1 MKIAITQLCVP
12 GTLDEVLE
20 KTSKWGYEALELGV
34 SEEGGVLNLSTSA
47 SLRKDI
53 IRRIADR
60 GLTLTS
66 LVALPV
72 AQHSLFDRTAGERQ
86 KGQELCRRILDMA
99 AEMGADTILLVPG
112 RLISETCYDEAMT
125 LCVESLR
132 ALAPHA
138 EACRVNIGIENVWN
152 KFLVSPLDMKFLIES
167 VRSRHVGAF
176 VDVGNIVFWGYP
188 EHWIRILA
196 PYLKKIHFKDLAIR
210 GMNLAVVPLR
220 QGSVNWDAVM
230 REIRAAR
237 YDGAIIAEVEG
248 GDDPAMADAAQV
260 MKKLVAQAGC
270 K

>member
-1 MKIAITQLCVP
+1 MKIAISQLCVP
-12 GTLDEVLE
+12 GALGEVLE
-20 KTSKWGYEALELGV
+20 KTRRWGYEALELGV
-34 SEEGGVLNLSTSA
+34 SEEGGVLNLSTPA
-47 SLRKDI
+47 SRRKDI
-53 IRRIADR
+53 IRQIVDQ
-60 GLTLTS
+60 GLSLTS

-72 AQHSLFDRTAGERQ
+72 AQHSLFDHIAAERH
-86 KGQELCRRILDMA
+86 KGQDLCRRILDMA

-112 RLISETCYDEAMT
+112 RLVSETCYDEAMT
-125 LCVESLR
+125 MCIESLQ

-167 VRSRHVGAF
+167 VHSRYVGAF

-196 PYLKKIHFKDLAIR
+196 PYLKKIHFKDLAVR
-210 GMNLAVVPLR
+210 GMNLAVVPLG
-220 QGSVNWDAVM
+220 QGAVNWDAVM

-237 YDGAIIAEVEG
+237 YDGALISEVEG
-248 GDDPAMADAAQV
+248 GDDSAMADAARI

-270 K
+270 